1 MYQKTEKYN
10 NNLKGNYFNIGWLI
24 NGDEISTGPINEGT
38 LTKLFLLLARE
49 RINALRSFEYCS
61 LAQCGHGREVI
72 HYHELAHLT
81 GTYNPETGGC
91 QSLQQEIWLPSADG
105 SKVFVAPSIILHYIT
120 DHNYLPPQEF
130 LDAVEQFDFE
140 SSWSGNEARE
150 QCIRQIQE
158 SGTAPKATAPE
169 LILKTW
175 PGNPGTGYLYLQ
187 GKPKQTLTGSVQKT
201 LSLAAL
207 IKDYKGPP
215 VNLDFDEDGTLIGI
229 EIVD

>member
-10 NNLKGNYFNIGWLI
+10 NHQKGNYFNIGWLI
-24 NGDEISTGPINEGT
+24 NGDEIPTGPVDEGT

-49 RINALRSFEYCS
+49 CINVLHALEYCS
-61 LAQCGHGREVI
+61 LAQCGHGQDVT

-105 SKVFVAPSIILHYIT
+105 AKVFVAPSIILHYIN

-130 LDAVEQFDFE
+130 LDAVDQFDFS
-140 SSWSGNEARE
+140 SSWSGNAARKECIMQTQEA
-150 QCIRQIQE
+150 
-158 SGTAPKATAPE
+158 GTALNDTLQE
-169 LILKTW
+169 LTLKTN
-175 PGNPGTGYLYLQ
+175 PANPGSGYLYLP
-187 GKPKQTLTGSVQKT
+187 GRSKQSLPGTAQKT

-207 IKDYKGPP
+207 IKDYKGVP
-215 VNLDFDEDGTLIGI
+215 VYLDFDEDGTLTGI
-229 EIVD
+229 EIAG